1 MQNSTDPHD
10 EPSVK
15 LLLSALSWL
24 TARRRLHPDAAT
36 RSAIAHHLR
45 LLVMHPASDTFDIQA
60 ALYMAGR
67 AGMDADGLLAGF
79 AGAAKCH

>member
-1 MQNSTDPHD
+1 
-10 EPSVK
+10 
-15 LLLSALSWL
+15 
-24 TARRRLHPDAAT
+24 
-36 RSAIAHHLR
+36 
-45 LLVMHPASDTFDIQA
+45 MHPASDTFDIQA